1 MCIRDSYNLLSP
13 PGDFNPAL
21 GVLCNKAT
29 FQLII
34 QGAKLI
40 AGPTSGKY
48 WDLSNLPIM
57 CSHEPGGTSI
67 QDIVHWMQNYRKEGF
82 YYFDY
87 ENETENLKH
96 YNQTTPPSYP
106 IENFKKWTVPTLLVV
121 GNQDI
126 ITYTKDL
133 ETLIDLLKQ
142 NQEADIQVL
151 EIDDYSHFDYLF
163 GINANVTTC
172 LLYTSPSPRDRQKS
186 RMPSSA

>member
-126 ITYTKDL
+126 IT
-133 ETLIDLLKQ
+133 
-142 NQEADIQVL
+142 
-151 EIDDYSHFDYLF
+151 
-163 GINANVTTC
+163 C